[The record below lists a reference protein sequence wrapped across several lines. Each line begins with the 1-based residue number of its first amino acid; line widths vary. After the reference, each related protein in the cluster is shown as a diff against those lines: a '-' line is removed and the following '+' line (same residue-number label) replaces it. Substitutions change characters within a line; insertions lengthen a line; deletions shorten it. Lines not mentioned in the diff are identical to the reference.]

1 MEIVFTKHARARL
14 KERGISEKN
23 VKEAIIFPDKSLS
36 GYANK
41 KLIQKKI
48 KNKNLVVIYIE
59 ENKSKII
66 ITTYWR

>member
-1 MEIVFTKHARARL
+1 MEIIFTEHARTRL
-14 KERGISEKN
+14 KERGISEKD
-23 VKEAIIFPDKSLS
+23 VQTAITSPDKTLP

-41 KLIQKKI
+41 RVIQKKI
-48 KNKNLVVIYIE
+48 KNKNLVVIFVS